1 MQQTKLNY
9 IAKSLSKNNKIYENF
24 VINSIYS
31 KLNNPNI
38 EIATQQYVCTKESRR
53 YIDLYFPQ
61 FKIAIEVNEPYH
73 ENPIQKDK
81 DKKRMEAINLS
92 ILESTILDDEGIKF
106 RTIDIE
112 QNGKMLTLEDLNKR
126 IDEIVFEIK
135 KIASAKKDL
144 SWDFDR
150 EIVLNKIIQ
159 RGYLQRGDSFSSMV
173 EILSLFG
180 KKVKGFQRCYY
191 KNIWSPT
198 LSIEGSNKNGWIN
211 TISTD
216 LNEIYEVGLGKHQ
229 KKPSDVD
236 KDIQDKTKRCTF
248 LRYKDALG
256 NQSRRF
262 LGVYMADRYD
272 YEKKAEVWKFTED
285 TVKLH
290 KL

>member
-9 IAKSLSKNNKIYENF
+9 ICKSLSKSNKIYENF

-73 ENPIQKDK
+73 ENFIQKDK
-81 DKKRMEAINLS
+81 DKKRIEEINLS
-92 ILESTILDDEGIKF
+92 ILESTILDNEGIKF
-106 RTIDIE
+106 KTINIE
-112 QNGKMLTLEDLNKR
+112 QNGKIITLEELNKE
-126 IDEIVFEIK
+126 IDKIVYEIK
-135 KIASAKKDL
+135 KIASTKKDL
-144 SWDFDR
+144 AWDFNR
-150 EIVLNKIIQ
+150 EVVVNKIIK

-180 KKVKGFQRCYY
+180 KKVRGWQRCYY
-191 KNIWSPT
+191 ENIWSPT
-198 LSIEGSNKNGWIN
+198 LSVEGSNRNGWIN

-216 LNEIYEVGLGKHQ
+216 LNEIYEVGLGKKQ
-229 KKPSDVD
+229 KKPSDVED
-236 KDIQDKTKRCTF
+236 DIKKQTKRYTF
-248 LRYKDALG
+248 LKYKDALG